1 MTVSRSH
8 PCAACQAGK
17 RQMINWRVLQEH
29 ADNDTSEYAKMLTN
43 LAHHRVLK
51 AGNLYCCQQCGE
63 HWYLDVKQAFLS
75 HVASERLP
83 LINAWHNADLTLSE
97 EHRQVL
103 TRIEQCSHF
112 NTKQCNTIPCQVTSK
127 NGHVYPFAQVII
139 DLDAPIQTHLEY
151 RLANEIADISASP
164 FALQKTVRDACG
176 WSREIRM
183 GFAPTLLKLSND
195 EQIIANGPL
204 DFIDINHADAMQT
217 QVGTLPESMAQ
228 FPKVYHLQHNIIS
241 FIATP

>member
-1 MTVSRSH
+1 MTVSRTR

-29 ADNDTSEYAKMLTN
+29 TNNDTSEYAMI
-43 LAHHRVLK
+43 LASLVHHRALK

-63 HWYLDVKQAFLS
+63 HWYLDIKQAFLS
-75 HVASERLP
+75 HVASERLT
-83 LINAWHNADLTLSE
+83 LINAWNNADLTLSK
-97 EHRQVL
+97 EHQQVL
-103 TRIEQCSHF
+103 AHIEQISHF
-112 NTKQCNTIPCQVTSK
+112 NTQQRNIIPCQVTT
-127 NGHVYPFAQVII
+127 NDGHVYPFSQVII
-139 DLDAPIQTHLEY
+139 DLDAPIQSHLEY
-151 RLANEIADISASP
+151 RLANEIVDISASP
-164 FALQKTVRDACG
+164 FALPKTVRHACN

-183 GFAPTLLKLSND
+183 GFAPTLLKLSNG

-204 DFIDINHADAMQT
+204 DFIDINQVDAMQT
-217 QVGTLPESMAQ
+217 QVGTLPESMSQ